1 MGTHVPLTAGIIH
14 GLVYLIIAQG
24 GGGEETPKPRELMLV
39 WAFGLNKI
47 KLFEGF

>member
-1 MGTHVPLTAGIIH
+1 METHVPLTAGIIH
-14 GLVYLIIAQG
+14 GLVYLIIVQG

-39 WAFGLNKI
+39 WAFELNKI